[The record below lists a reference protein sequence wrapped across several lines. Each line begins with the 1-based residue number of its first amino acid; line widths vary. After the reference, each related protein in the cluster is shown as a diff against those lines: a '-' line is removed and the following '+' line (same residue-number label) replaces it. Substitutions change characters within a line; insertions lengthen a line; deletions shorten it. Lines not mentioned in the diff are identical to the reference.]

1 MLGHSATKKK
11 KSYAKMQADTS
22 NLLRRRGD
30 GIREAQFEDAGR
42 NKKKK
47 EHFSTYLRLKL
58 KMTQLRLVLRQV
70 PRRVEHTCS
79 CTVTEVT
86 QH

>member
-47 EHFSTYLRLKL
+47 STFRLIYD
-58 KMTQLRLVLRQV
+58 
-70 PRRVEHTCS
+70 S
-79 CTVTEVT
+79 N
-86 QH
+86 